1 MECPFGLKDKVMHP
15 HYGAGFVIA
24 HQVKE
29 VDGEKIKCL
38 EIDTLFKKTKIFIP
52 VDNVSLS
59 GLRKP
64 MSKRMASRMLNVLG
78 GPRHGLPRKHRLR
91 VLRIEGQLKEG
102 SAEASARVLRE
113 LFKGFR
119 DGKLSMT
126 ERRIFDKV
134 FNLLASEIA
143 IARNTTLD
151 KAMELMEGRLE
162 RRAKRAK

>member
-1 MECPFGLKDKVMHP
+1 MHP
-15 HYGAGFVIA
+15 QYGAGYVIS

-29 VDGEKIKCL
+29 VDGEKIRCL

-52 VDNVSLS
+52 VENFSLS

-64 MSKRMASRMLNVLG
+64 MSKRRALMILTILG

-113 LFKGFR
+113 LFRGFK

-143 IARNTTLD
+143 IARNTSLD
-151 KAMELMEGRLE
+151 RAIDLMESRLE
-162 RRAKRAK
+162 RRKKKGK